1 MRKRM
6 LFLILMIVVVATG
19 CSLAK
24 LGGKYADWY
33 AMKRLDDAFA
43 LTPTQES
50 ELRPRVQGHIA
61 WIKKTEIP
69 LILADLDELSARIRR
84 GIVAD
89 DAPWVEGRI
98 EALKTRLDQR
108 MRPDA
113 LWLLA
118 RLDADQHKHM
128 MDEMADE
135 TSAWKEA
142 VDETP
147 DDYKRK
153 RLKRFEK
160 MYKEWLGSLTD
171 GQKADLHQRFGPL
184 AELPMAKVQ
193 TEGRIEAYAAFLD
206 AVAPPGD
213 AARVDAFLSTWIKDP
228 AALRS
233 DAAAKAFRE
242 RQLKIREGWLAI
254 GQQMSA
260 EQRDHLLAKLKDHRD
275 DLAAFAK
282 TE

>member
-1 MRKRM
+1 MA
-6 LFLILMIVVVATG
+6 FLIFVITVVATG

-24 LGGKYADWY
+24 LGGRYADWY
-33 AMKRLDDAFA
+33 VMKCLDDAFA
-43 LTPTQES
+43 LKPAQET
-50 ELRPRVQGHIA
+50 ELRPRVQGHLA

-69 LILADLDELSARIRR
+69 LILTDLDELSARIRR

-89 DAPWVEGRI
+89 DARWLERRI
-98 EALKTRLDQR
+98 EAMKTRLDQR

-118 RLDADQHKHM
+118 RLDVDQHRHM
-128 MDEMADE
+128 MDEMTDE
-135 TSAWKEA
+135 ISEWNEA
-142 VDETP
+142 IDESP
-147 DDYKRK
+147 DDFKRE
-153 RLKRFEK
+153 RLQRYEK
-160 MYKEWLGSLTD
+160 MYREWLGSLTK
-171 GQKADLHQRFGPL
+171 GQKADLHAQFGPL
-184 AELPMAKVQ
+184 AELPMAKLQ
-193 TEGRIEAYAAFLD
+193 TEGRIEAYGAFLN
-206 AVAPPGD
+206 AVAPPGEV
-213 AARVDAFLSTWIKDP
+213 ARVDAFLSTWIKDP
-228 AALRS
+228 AALRN